1 MTAASLVIAP
11 SLILLLAIIG
21 GLWKFASFRGDIFEK
36 WSSRTELAKA
46 GLSVKAVEELRQIQ
60 RQIAELMGAEGQF
73 DPTKVIAEPADLLS
87 SVLYFKQLID
97 AREGTNRWLSYLL
110 RLDKI
115 LITSLISLAIGVGLT
130 ALCLLGSLAVWYWF
144 AIAVFL
150 DVTSLLILGGCWI
163 AYFIAMRR
171 LSQAETLSTM
181 ERSTV

>member
-1 MTAASLVIAP
+1 MAAASLVIAP

-21 GLWKFASFRGDIFEK
+21 GLWKFASFRGDVFEK
-36 WSSRTELAKA
+36 WSSRTELVKA
-46 GLSVKAVEELRQIQ
+46 GLSVKAMEELRLIQ

-97 AREGTNRWLSYLL
+97 AREGTDRWLSYLL

-115 LITSLISLAIGVGLT
+115 LIISLISLGIGVGLT
-130 ALCLLGSLAVWYWF
+130 ALCLLGFPAVWYWF

-163 AYFIAMRR
+163 SYFIAMRR

-181 ERSTV
+181 ERNTV